1 MAGMVLTSCND
12 DGYWE
17 QAAPNQVSEVSFDQ
31 TSTKVSVPMADETT
45 QFAVKLTRG
54 NANGTVSIPV
64 TIETATPEVLS
75 GAENVEFADGQT
87 TADYIIN
94 VTDAEPG
101 ITYTAKIKLEDKYNT
116 SANNITTTFSYN
128 KQLEFTPMGT
138 GYLIDGTVSA
148 AFNLDNTLP
157 YAVEIEFAKTSKAT
171 IYRFIG
177 PWSYANPEGKND
189 GHGYI
194 GYVYNEDGDGDEKAH
209 WFEITCTGTSAS
221 MAMTQTGMNWG
232 YGACSIGSIYGN
244 LSSNIQAYPLGI
256 YDEAK
261 GVITFPANSLVFNM
275 ADEGNFIA
283 KNPTILYLSLDAF
296 SADNE

>member
-1 MAGMVLTSCND
+1 MLTSCND

-101 ITYTAKIKLEDKYNT
+101 ITYTANIKLEDKYNT
-116 SANNITTTFSYN
+116 AANNITTTFSYN

-171 IYRFIG
+171 IYRFI
-177 PWSYANPEGKND
+177 Y
-189 GHGYI
+189 HGLMLTQRVKMMVMVI
-194 GYVYNEDGDGDEKAH
+194 SVMS
-209 WFEITCTGTSAS
+209 ITRMGTV
-221 MAMTQTGMNWG
+221 TRKL
-232 YGACSIGSIYGN
+232 IGSRSHVQE
-244 LSSNIQAYPLGI
+244 LLLPWQ
-256 YDEAK
+256 
-261 GVITFPANSLVFNM
+261 
-275 ADEGNFIA
+275 
-283 KNPTILYLSLDAF
+283 
-296 SADNE
+296 